1 MRLKKLLVGIF
12 SGTFILGGT
21 ILLAQQVTP
30 PKEYFIIVEGAKM
43 AGVHFTHEKHVTEYQ
58 VDCKECHHK
67 EEDPTKGVEKCSAC
81 HGLTGG
87 TEKAPNAP
95 KNMLAYHKNC
105 IDCHQKVN
113 AEEGKAAPTKCNECH
128 KK

>member
-1 MRLKKLLVGIF
+1 MKVKKLLIGII
-12 SGTFILGGT
+12 SGTFMLGGT
-21 ILLAQQVTP
+21 VLLAQQATP
-30 PKEYFIIVEGAKM
+30 PTEVEIIVEGAKM
-43 AGVHFTHEKHVTEYQ
+43 AGVKFTHEKHTKDYKI
-58 VDCKECHHK
+58 DCKVCHHK
-67 EEDPTKGVEKCSAC
+67 EEDPTKEVLKCSAC

-113 AEEGKAAPTKCNECH
+113 AEQGKAAPTKCNECH

>member
-1 MRLKKLLVGIF
+1 MRLKKVLIGIF
-12 SGTFILGGT
+12 SGMFLMGGGY
-21 ILLAQQVTP
+21 ILAQQVTP
-30 PKEYFIIVEGAKM
+30 PTECEIFVEGAKM
-43 AGVHFTHEKHVTEYQ
+43 ASVKFSHQKHIEEYK
-58 VDCKECHHK
+58 VDCKVCHHK
-67 EEDPTKGVEKCSAC
+67 EEDPTKGVQKCSTC

-113 AEEGKAAPTKCNECH
+113 AEQGKAAPTKCNECH